1 MEENTMS
8 FTNNGSNNQHNNGA
22 VAVRNNGGFNV
33 RNQNQQSVTPHT
45 GSTSVAKELRTQ
57 VAVIQDVMKAV
68 MKDGQHYGVI
78 QGCGN
83 KPVLLKAGAEKLM
96 ATFKLGVDP
105 QVEVEDT
112 GDSLTYR
119 VTAKLFNIADGN
131 FVGSGVGEAST
142 LEDKYNWKASVSDAE
157 WKAVAEDRK
166 RIKYSASNPTWD
178 GMTKQVRTNYKD
190 VANTVLKMAKKR
202 ALVDAV
208 LTCTAA
214 SDIFTQDLEDFDD
227 VLRQNLVED
236 DKPRGGNYS
245 QQQQYV
251 DVTPSQPQSSPQPQQ
266 NQNNQQS
273 SSIQDEGLL
282 LALKQLGLSIE
293 EKDGWIK
300 IVGNTYGKNDMIKS
314 LGFRWFKEQKI
325 WAKQL

>member
-1 MEENTMS
+1 MS
-8 FTNNGSNNQHNNGA
+8 YNNNGNQQQNNNTA
-22 VAVRNNGGFNV
+22 VVRNSNNGGFN
-33 RNQNQQSVTPHT
+33 NKQQNQVQHHVGNTHT
-45 GSTSVAKELRTQ
+45 GSTTVAKELRAQ
-57 VAVIQDVMKAV
+57 VAIIQDVMKSV
-68 MKDGQHYGVI
+68 MQNNQHYGVI
-78 QGCGN
+78 QGCGD
-83 KPVLLKAGAEKLM
+83 KPVLLKSGAEKLM

-105 QVEVEDT
+105 EIEVEDT

-119 VTAKLFNIADGN
+119 VRAKLFNIADGN
-131 FVGSGVGEAST
+131 FVGCGVGEAST

-157 WKAVAEDRK
+157 WNAIAEDRK
-166 RIKYSASNPTWD
+166 RIKYAKPYNGWD
-178 GMTKQVRTNYKD
+178 GTTKQVRTNYRD

-282 LALKQLGLSIE
+282 LIAVKQLGLSIE